1 MFSITNS
8 EHGRLKRFSTIFGL
22 LALVFAISGC
32 SDDEA
37 EAAAKYDAYV
47 FSAQSYISQGQ
58 FQAALIEA
66 SNAIQLSTDNQKAYQ
81 IMGQIYLKL
90 GQPREAGEML
100 GQIQG
105 PEEETLLLLVEA
117 NLDAGKLR
125 SAGDALKLLAMPEA
139 DQARRL
145 AARQAASQGNPDRAR
160 ELYSQVL
167 ANNPDDSAATLG
179 LARIHLGLGELA
191 EAKVL
196 LAENFS
202 DANIRA
208 ESLYL
213 RSTIA
218 SRQNELDSAE
228 VFLNDAI
235 SSLPSTDIITPL
247 KYSILV
253 SMKDVLMAQGKSEE
267 AMIFA
272 GLLTEALPGAQQT
285 TNLLQSALESI
296 ESGDLDSAR
305 STLAEAREIAPTS
318 PRAATLLA
326 TVDFLE
332 GNNEAAALQLEQFI
346 DAETSTHTELQIYAV
361 TQLRLGNA
369 EKVIERLGK
378 DIDNIDNAKLMA
390 LYAVALNELN
400 EFETAEGYF
409 KRAIEIDPTDG
420 RLHLAIAQIQLGKEA
435 YTEALVE
442 LQLALEKSPSD
453 PAVQRIL
460 IGLYLKLE
468 MNDKADKLVAGLD
481 ASYPKSIATQLLVG
495 AYYLRLP
502 GAELAE
508 EKFKQVLKLGES
520 IVARNQLARIY
531 METKKF
537 SAAEQQ
543 YRKIIALSPD
553 EVDPYKGFITA
564 LELTERK
571 ELVVDE
577 LKKMFDASR
586 SNTAVL
592 ILSEYLGRNGR
603 LEQATEVFSQY
614 DGDFTKEAIR
624 LFESLTLAS
633 SRDLI
638 SKDKITDARDL
649 LTRSIEKFAS
659 SERLLAALVTLD
671 IKDQKYDA
679 AALNIE
685 RLRAVSSRPIVEI
698 LAGDL
703 SSAQGNF
710 DAAKDTYLGVWRKTG
725 GDQLGFKV
733 FRALEL
739 ANSEKSE
746 ILEFFGLW
754 IEQAENANAVLMMRA
769 GYSLAIEDRQ
779 EAQADYRLVLETDP
793 ENVAAQNNLAWA
805 YGEAEPEKALV
816 AGKRAYELAGDN
828 AQILDTYGWF
838 LFKNGRGSEGLV
850 ILKQATEMAPDDLEI
865 RAHYEAASGE

>member
-8 EHGRLKRFSTIFGL
+8 EHVRLKRFSAIFGL
-22 LALVFAISGC
+22 LALVFAITAC

-47 FSAQSYISQGQ
+47 LSAQAYVSQGQ

-66 SNAIQLSTDNQKAYQ
+66 SNAIQLSTDHQKAYQ
-81 IMGQIYLKL
+81 IMARIYLQL

-100 GQIQG
+100 GQIQD
-105 PEEETLLLLVEA
+105 PEEATLLLLAES

-125 SAGDALKLLAMPEA
+125 SAGDVLDRLSTPDANQAL
-139 DQARRL
+139 RL
-145 AARQAASQGNPDRAR
+145 SARQAASQGDHASAR
-160 ELYSQVL
+160 ELFAQVL
-167 ANNPDDSAATLG
+167 ANSPNDSAATLG
-179 LARIHLGLGELA
+179 LARIHLGLGELV
-191 EAKVL
+191 EAKAL
-196 LAENFS
+196 LAQNFS
-202 DANIRA
+202 EPSIQA

-213 RSTIA
+213 RSAIA
-218 SRQNELDSAE
+218 GRQNELDSAE
-228 VFLNDAI
+228 VFLNEAI

-305 STLAEAREIAPTS
+305 STLAEAREIAPAS

-332 GNNEAAALQLEQFI
+332 GNNEAAALQLEQLI

-378 DIDNIDNAKLMA
+378 DIDSIDNAKLVA
-390 LYAVALNELN
+390 LYGVALNEVN
-400 EFETAEGYF
+400 EFDRAQDYF
-409 KRAIEIDPTDG
+409 KKAIEIDPTDG
-420 RLHLAIAQIQLGKEA
+420 RLHLAIAQIQLAKEA
-435 YTEALVE
+435 YTEALAE
-442 LQLALEKSPSD
+442 LQLALEKSPND
-453 PAVQRIL
+453 PVVQRIL

-468 MNDKADKLVAGLD
+468 MNDKADKLVSGLD
-481 ASYPKSIATQLLVG
+481 ASYPNSIDTQLLVG

-502 GAELAE
+502 GGELAE

-520 IVARNQLARIY
+520 LVARNQLARIY
-531 METKKF
+531 METKRF
-537 SAAEQQ
+537 TAAEEQ
-543 YRKIIALSPD
+543 YRKIIGLSPD

-571 ELVVDE
+571 EIVVDE
-577 LKKMFDASR
+577 LNKMFDESR

-592 ILSEYLGRNGR
+592 VLSEYLGRNGR

-614 DGDFTKEAIR
+614 DGDFTDEAIR

-638 SKDKITDARDL
+638 SKDKISDARDL
-649 LTRSIEKFAS
+649 LKRSIEKFAA

-671 IKDQKYDA
+671 IKDQKYA
-679 AALNIE
+679 AAATDIE
-685 RLRAVSSRPIVEI
+685 QLRAVSSRPIVEI

-703 SSAQGNF
+703 ASAEGKF
-710 DAAKDTYLGVWRKTG
+710 SVAKDTYMGVWRETG

-739 ANSEKSE
+739 ANSEKNE
-746 ILEFFGLW
+746 IDEFFALW
-754 IEQAENANAVLMMRA
+754 LERAENANAVLMMRA
-769 GYSLAIEDRQ
+769 GYALGIEDRQ
-779 EAQADYRLVLETDP
+779 AAQADYRLVLESDP

-805 YGEAEPEKALV
+805 YGEAEPEKALL
-816 AGKRAYELAGDN
+816 AGKRAYELASDN
-828 AQILDTYGWF
+828 PQILDTYGWF
-838 LFKNGRGSEGLV
+838 LFKNGRGSEGV
-850 ILKQATEMAPDDLEI
+850 IILKKATEMAPDDLEI
-865 RAHYEAASGE
+865 RAHYETASRQ